1 METFK
6 KRTPPHLLFSKIVIK
21 KMATYK
27 NKTSSIS
34 KSYSPLTCDICNSV
48 NIQETIEGYV
58 CGDCG
63 IVLEI
68 QKLQYHRL
76 YNDDILQ
83 YAVLGTTQIGTKRE
97 RQKSPNSI
105 KLEHLNFLHSI
116 KCNFKSVQEKV
127 RIETRRIFNC
137 LNLPSSCQSIVF
149 KRVKDIWK
157 QFRPGTKYR
166 QIEKLV
172 PIVLYYTLRLENICI
187 RRLKLL
193 EVSKISKKEFND
205 FSLQVLKFI
214 PEYQERNRQDYI
226 VQKIMEITETFELGM
241 PFFYQSKK
249 IIHKLWEQI
258 KNTKD
263 DVVAGLTTAISVL
276 CSYKDVVKVSSICKM
291 LGIKMST
298 IQFQVKKRIFE
309 QLQVEGFTSLVRSSD
324 LLKEVMLNLGLLETK
339 ERVKDTQNDIVQIV
353 LGNANQVFNH
363 QNGIDYYFFAMRDV
377 QNNPILMMVKIYLPL
392 MNFESLKRPEG
403 QRREL
408 FDFEHLTFYKN
419 KDPPL
424 CEA

>member
-1 METFK
+1 M
-6 KRTPPHLLFSKIVIK
+6 VI
-21 KMATYK
+21 
-27 NKTSSIS
+27 NNNISSSIS
-34 KSYSPLTCDICNSV
+34 PHFSSVSCDLCSSA

-68 QKLQYHRL
+68 QKLQYDRP

-83 YAVLGTTQIGTKRE
+83 YAILGTTQIGTKGE
-97 RQKSPNSI
+97 RQKSPNSV
-105 KLEHLNFLHSI
+105 KLEYLNFLHSI
-116 KCNFKSVQEKV
+116 KDRFKTIQEKV
-127 RIETRRIFNC
+127 KIETRRIFNC
-137 LNLPSSCQSIVF
+137 LNLPRSYQKIIF
-149 KRVKDIWK
+149 KRVKDVWK
-157 QFRPGTKYR
+157 QLRSGTKYR
-166 QIEKLV
+166 NIEKLV

-226 VQKIMEITETFELGM
+226 THKILEITESFELGM

-249 IIHKLWEQI
+249 IMHRLWEQI

-263 DVVAGLTTAISVL
+263 DVIAGLVTSISAL
-276 CSYKDVVKVSSICKM
+276 CSYNEVVNIFSICNR
-291 LGIKMST
+291 LGIRMST
-298 IQFQVKKRIFE
+298 IQFQVKRRIFE
-309 QLQVEGFTSLVRSSD
+309 QLNIDGFVSLVRSSN
-324 LLKEVMLNLGLLETK
+324 LLKEVMRELGLLEAK
-339 ERVKDTQNDIVQIV
+339 ERVKDTQNNIVQII
-353 LGNANQVFNH
+353 LGNANQVFNYH
-363 QNGIDYYFFAMRDV
+363 NGTDYYFFAVRDV
-377 QNNPILMMVKIYLPL
+377 QNNPVLMMLKVYHPL
-392 MNFESLKRPEG
+392 MSFEPIKHSEA
-403 QRREL
+403 QRSKL
-408 FDFEHLTFYKN
+408 FDIEHLAFFKG

>member
-1 METFK
+1 M
-6 KRTPPHLLFSKIVIK
+6 VI
-21 KMATYK
+21 
-27 NKTSSIS
+27 NNHISSSIS
-34 KSYSPLTCDICNSV
+34 PNFSSVSCDLCSSV

-63 IVLEI
+63 IVLEALR
-68 QKLQYHRL
+68 LQYDRP

-83 YAVLGTTQIGTKRE
+83 YAILGTTQIGTKGE
-97 RQKSPNSI
+97 RQKFPNSF
-105 KLEHLNFLHSI
+105 KLEYLNFLHSI
-116 KCNFKSVQEKV
+116 KDRFKTIQEKV
-127 RIETRRIFNC
+127 RMEIKRIFNC
-137 LNLPSSCQSIVF
+137 LNLPRSYQKIVF

-157 QFRPGTKYR
+157 QLRPGTKYR
-166 QIEKLV
+166 NIEKLV

-205 FSLQVLKFI
+205 FSLQILKFI
-214 PEYQERNRQDYI
+214 PEYQERNRQEYI
-226 VQKIMEITETFELGM
+226 SHKILEITESFGLGM

-249 IIHKLWEQI
+249 IMHKLWEQI

-263 DVVAGLTTAISVL
+263 DVIAGLVTSISTL
-276 CSYKDVVKVSSICKM
+276 CSYKEVVNVSSICNR
-291 LGIKMST
+291 LGIRIST

-309 QLQVEGFTSLVRSSD
+309 QLHIDGFISLVRSSD
-324 LLKEVMLNLGLLETK
+324 LIKEVMLNLGLLKTK

-353 LGNANQVFNH
+353 LGNAEQVFNH
-363 QNGIDYYFFAMRDV
+363 HNGTDYYFFAVRDA
-377 QNNPILMMVKIYLPL
+377 QDNPVLMMLKVHHPL
-392 MNFESLKRPEG
+392 MRFDPLKRSEA
-403 QRREL
+403 QRSEL
-408 FDFEHLTFYKN
+408 FDIEHLAYFKG

>member
-1 METFK
+1 M
-6 KRTPPHLLFSKIVIK
+6 VI
-21 KMATYK
+21 
-27 NKTSSIS
+27 NNNISSSIS
-34 KSYSPLTCDICNSV
+34 PHFSSVSCDLCSSA

-68 QKLQYHRL
+68 QKLQYDRH

-83 YAVLGTTQIGTKRE
+83 YAILGTTQIGTKGE
-97 RQKSPNSI
+97 RQKSPNSV
-105 KLEHLNFLHSI
+105 KLEYLNFLHSI
-116 KCNFKSVQEKV
+116 KDRFKSIQEKV
-127 RIETRRIFNC
+127 KIETRRIFNC
-137 LNLPSSCQSIVF
+137 LNLPRSYQRIVF

-157 QFRPGTKYR
+157 QLRLGTKYR
-166 QIEKLV
+166 NIEKLV

-214 PEYQERNRQDYI
+214 PEYQERNRQEYI
-226 VQKIMEITETFELGM
+226 THKILEFTESFELGM

-249 IIHKLWEQI
+249 IMHKLWEQI

-263 DVVAGLTTAISVL
+263 DVIAGLVTSISAL
-276 CSYKDVVKVSSICKM
+276 CSYKCVVNVSSICKR
-291 LGIKMST
+291 LGIRMST

-309 QLQVEGFTSLVRSSD
+309 QLQVDGFTSLVRSSD
-324 LLKEVMLNLGLLETK
+324 LLKEVMRELGLLETK
-339 ERVKDTQNDIVQIV
+339 ERVEDTKNDIIQII
-353 LGNANQVFNH
+353 LGNANQIFNH
-363 QNGIDYYFFAMRDV
+363 HKGTDYYFFAVRDV
-377 QNNPILMMVKIYLPL
+377 QNNPVLMMLKIYLPL

-419 KDPPL
+419 KDPLL

>member
-1 METFK
+1 M
-6 KRTPPHLLFSKIVIK
+6 VI
-21 KMATYK
+21 
-27 NKTSSIS
+27 NNNISSSIS
-34 KSYSPLTCDICNSV
+34 PHFSSVSCDLCSSA

-68 QKLQYHRL
+68 QKLQYDRH

-83 YAVLGTTQIGTKRE
+83 YAILGTTQIGTKGE
-97 RQKSPNSI
+97 RQKSPNSV
-105 KLEHLNFLHSI
+105 KLEYLNLIHSI
-116 KCNFKSVQEKV
+116 KDRFKSIQEKV
-127 RIETRRIFNC
+127 KMEIRRIFNC
-137 LNLPSSCQSIVF
+137 LNLPGSYQRIVF

-157 QFRPGTKYR
+157 QLRPGTKYR
-166 QIEKLV
+166 NIEKLV

-214 PEYQERNRQDYI
+214 PEYQERNRQEYI
-226 VQKIMEITETFELGM
+226 THKILEITESFKLGM

-249 IIHKLWEQI
+249 IMHKLWEQI

-263 DVVAGLTTAISVL
+263 DVIAGLVTSISAL
-276 CSYKDVVKVSSICKM
+276 CSYKKVVNIFSICKR

-309 QLQVEGFTSLVRSSD
+309 QLNIDGFVSLVRSSD
-324 LLKEVMLNLGLLETK
+324 LLKEVMRELGLLEAK
-339 ERVKDTQNDIVQIV
+339 EKVKDTQNNIVQIL

-363 QNGIDYYFFAMRDV
+363 HNGTDYYFFAVRDV
-377 QNNPILMMVKIYLPL
+377 QNNPVLMMLKIHHPL
-392 MNFESLKRPEG
+392 MIFEPIKRSEA
-403 QRREL
+403 QISEL
-408 FDFEHLTFYKN
+408 FAIEHLVFFKG